1 MTPFPAAKTATMTTF
16 KQGDRVTHRNRPEWG
31 AGTVTLAEPA
41 THNGAVCQRLT
52 IRFDRAGA
60 KVLSTGLA
68 PLEAFTGSK
77 FDGGSDL
84 GAGEGGPTRQSTG
97 AGPTAVSSFGGPL
110 RTTVSADLEP
120 DPLLSL
126 KPTASEKREM
136 LLKVPDDATDPFVT
150 PRKRL
155 ERTLALYRFSSHGG
169 SLLDWAAMQTQLKDP
184 LSAFNRH
191 ELEDAFKWFQNR
203 LEQHLRTVLREVRK
217 ADPGA
222 IEELS
227 KTAVPAARQALIR
240 ANNER

>member
-1 MTPFPAAKTATMTTF
+1 MAGQSLVSKVMATF
-16 KQGDRVTHRNRPEWG
+16 KQGDRVIHRNRPEWG
-31 AGTVTLAEPA
+31 AGTITLAEPA
-41 THNGAVCQRLT
+41 SHNGASCQRLT
-52 IRFDRAGA
+52 IRFDRAGP

-77 FDGGSDL
+77 LESKLELGGDEPSMSRHSVPGGSF
-84 GAGEGGPTRQSTG
+84 GST
-97 AGPTAVSSFGGPL
+97 PRTAISQ
-110 RTTVSADLEP
+110 DLEP
-120 DPLLSL
+120 DPLLSM

-136 LLKVPDDATDPFVT
+136 LLRVPDDATDPFVT

-155 ERTLALYRFSSHGG
+155 ERTLALYRFSAHGG

-203 LEQHLRTVLREVRK
+203 LEQHLRAVLREVRK

-222 IEELS
+222 IDELA
-227 KTAVPAARQALIR
+227 KTAVPAGRQAMIR

>member
-1 MTPFPAAKTATMTTF
+1 MTAFSPAKTNLMSTF
-16 KQGDRVTHRNRPEWG
+16 KQGDRVAHRNRPEWG

-41 THNGAVCQRLT
+41 SHNGAACQRLT

-60 KVLSTGLA
+60 KVLSTALA
-68 PLEAFTGSK
+68 PLQAFTGSK
-77 FDGGSDL
+77 FDEPSSSEVSGGDQSMY
-84 GAGEGGPTRQSTG
+84 RQSTG
-97 AGPTAVSSFGGPL
+97 NSPLGLPRTSVSS
-110 RTTVSADLEP
+110 DLEP

-136 LLKVPDDATDPFVT
+136 LLRVPDDATDPFVT

-155 ERTLALYRFSSHGG
+155 ERTLALFRFSAHGG

>member
-1 MTPFPAAKTATMTTF
+1 MTAFPAAKTQLMATF

-41 THNGAVCQRLT
+41 THNGSACQRLT

-60 KVLSTGLA
+60 KVLSTALA
-68 PLEAFTGSK
+68 PLQAFSGSK
-77 FDGGSDL
+77 FDEPGSGVGQEVSGGDPSMS
-84 GAGEGGPTRQSTG
+84 RQSTG
-97 AGPTAVSSFGGPL
+97 SSPFGMP
-110 RTTVSADLEP
+110 RTSVSADLEP

-136 LLKVPDDATDPFVT
+136 LLRVPDDATDPFVT

-155 ERTLALYRFSSHGG
+155 ERTLALFRFSAHGG

-222 IEELS
+222 IEELA

>member
-1 MTPFPAAKTATMTTF
+1 MATF
-16 KQGDRVTHRNRPEWG
+16 KQGDRIVHKNRPEWG
-31 AGTVTLAEPA
+31 AGTITLAEPA
-41 THNGAVCQRLT
+41 SHNGAACQRLT

-68 PLEAFTGSK
+68 PLEPFTGSK
-77 FDGGSDL
+77 LEPAGFS
-84 GAGEGGPTRQSTG
+84 GAGEPEPMSRQNSVASGFGTP
-97 AGPTAVSSFGGPL
+97 ARTSISSN
-110 RTTVSADLEP
+110 LEP

-126 KPTASEKREM
+126 KPTAAEKREM

-155 ERTLALYRFSSHGG
+155 ERTLSLYRFSAQGG

-184 LSAFNRH
+184 LSTFNRH

-222 IEELS
+222 IEELTKS
-227 KTAVPAARQALIR
+227 AVPAGRQALIR

>member
-1 MTPFPAAKTATMTTF
+1 MTTF

-41 THNGAVCQRLT
+41 THNGAACQRLT

-68 PLEAFTGSK
+68 PLEAFAGSK
-77 FDGGSDL
+77 FDGGLDAGVESNSSRQTTGN
-84 GAGEGGPTRQSTG
+84 GALAS
-97 AGPTAVSSFGGPL
+97 AGLSGLP
-110 RTTVSADLEP
+110 RTTVNADLEP

-155 ERTLALYRFSSHGG
+155 ERTLALFRFSAHGG

>member
-1 MTPFPAAKTATMTTF
+1 MQAFPAAKTNLMSTF

-41 THNGAVCQRLT
+41 SHNGAACQRLT

-60 KVLSTGLA
+60 KVLSTALA
-68 PLEAFTGSK
+68 PLQAFSGSK
-77 FDGGSDL
+77 FDEPNGISEVSGGDQFMS
-84 GAGEGGPTRQSTG
+84 RQST
-97 AGPTAVSSFGGPL
+97 ANSPFGLP
-110 RTTVSADLEP
+110 RTSVSADLEP

-155 ERTLALYRFSSHGG
+155 ERTLALFRFSAHGG

-222 IEELS
+222 IDELA